1 MKDDFINYFQSIQN
15 TLIQTSGKVT
25 EYTFRTEIQT
35 LLRDLY
41 PEYENNKID
50 IIQET
55 SKEKNE
61 QGRPDF
67 KVLKNGIR
75 LGYIET
81 KPIQDDLDQY
91 EESQQ
96 INGYLEFSP
105 NLILTNYRDFILY
118 KKGKKVNQETLF
130 KASSSSIDAENVNQ
144 VNELLKDFFSSQIE
158 PITDPEELSTELSQR
173 TRRLREL
180 IEYYWKTSN
189 DTKLNKFFKRLK
201 SLHKLFMEILIEDL
215 SEDEFID
222 TYCQTV
228 TYGLFLSRLTSDE
241 TIDKKTSNKDIP
253 PYLGVIQEIFE
264 LLKIGDIP
272 EDISW
277 IIDEMVDVL
286 NSTDIEKFKQKQLS
300 FSDDVY
306 KQDPYIY
313 FYEHFLGKYDREK
326 KKSRGVFYTPIPIV
340 KFIVNA
346 IDQLLYSE
354 FGKSGLED
362 KDVTSL
368 DFATGTG
375 TFLLESFRTI
385 LNRCDPSL
393 VLDIIKERILPNF
406 YGFENQISPYVISHL
421 KLSQYLQ
428 DKGFSFG
435 YGDRIGVYLTD
446 TLDNKTPKHGDTE
459 DLFPHL
465 IEEGEKSNHIK
476 TEEPIF
482 IVMGNPPYNGNSRNT
497 KPFAKLLILEYK
509 KGIKE
514 RKNSTDNDYMKFIRY
529 GQWKIE
535 ENKKGILGVITGNSY
550 LYGTTLWKMRKS
562 LLDTFDK
569 LYILNL
575 HGDKDKNEPCE
586 NVFDIKVGVCI
597 SIFVKLDTP
606 LEEKEVYYFS
616 TLDNEI
622 LSRKDKYEFLMKNNL
637 NAISWK
643 MIKPNKSNFWF
654 IDFDL
659 KNRPT
664 YNLGW
669 KINDIFKEKLSG
681 IETQKDKVTIHFDKT
696 TLRNTLKDLID
707 LPEKDFKE
715 KYGIESSA
723 DWNIVKVRNHLV
735 NSDINNILINTK
747 FNNVGGFNSSKLTS
761 QDWNKIE
768 KERFQEILYRP
779 FDIRT
784 TYLTREKGFISRPRY
799 GLIKHF
805 ILGNNVGISFLRSF
819 NVNDEWNG
827 ILVSS
832 LPTDKHL
839 LPGQR
844 ITSVLSPLYL
854 YKNSNGYTLSKTP
867 NFTKEFID
875 FIQTRY
881 SMKPSPEQ
889 ILGYIYGV
897 LHSRSYRE
905 KYQVFLK
912 TDYPRIPFIDEPDF
926 INLSTLGME
935 LVDHHILKIIYPNSV
950 LKHLHGQNRVVEN
963 PHYDSSNQ
971 RLYINKDTYFDE
983 IKEEVYLFRVG
994 RGIVLNDYLKS
1005 REGRSLS
1012 LDEIQHLKKVIRS
1025 LEETLTIMDKI
1036 DQIPLP

>member
-1 MKDDFINYFQSIQN
+1 MKDNFINYFQSIQN

-41 PEYENNKID
+41 PEYENNRID

-91 EESQQ
+91 EGSQQ
-96 INGYLEFSP
+96 ISGYLEFSP

-118 KKGKKVNQETLF
+118 KKGKKVDHKTLF
-130 KASSSSIDAENVNQ
+130 KTSSRSINTENINQ

-158 PITDPEELSTELSQR
+158 TIKDPEELSTELSQR

-228 TYGLFLSRLTSDE
+228 TYGLFLSRLASEE
-241 TIDKKTSNKDIP
+241 TIDKKTSNNDIP

-277 IIDEMVDVL
+277 IIDEMIDVL
-286 NSTDIEKFKQKQLS
+286 NSTDIDKFKQKQMGLV
-300 FSDDVY
+300 DEAY

-340 KFIVNA
+340 KFIVTA
-346 IDQLLYSE
+346 IDQLLRSE

-362 KDVTSL
+362 KDITSL

-375 TFLLESFRTI
+375 TFLLESFKTI
-385 LNRCDPSL
+385 LDRCDPSL
-393 VLDIIKERILPNF
+393 VLDTIKERILPNF

-428 DKGFSFG
+428 DRGFSFG
-435 YGDRIGVYLTD
+435 DIDRIGVYLTD
-446 TLDNKTPKHGDTE
+446 TLDDKSPKHGDTD

-476 TEEPIF
+476 TEKPIF
-482 IVMGNPPYNGNSRNT
+482 IVMGNPPYNGSSRNN
-497 KPFAKLLILEYK
+497 KEFSKHLISEYK
-509 KGIKE
+509 MGLNEINTRPIE
-514 RKNSTDNDYMKFIRY
+514 NDYIKFIRY
-529 GQWKIE
+529 GQWKIGK
-535 ENKKGILGVITGNSY
+535 NNKGILGVISGNSY
-550 LYGTTLWKMRKS
+550 LYGTIMWKMRKS

-569 LYILNL
+569 IYILNL
-575 HGDKDKNEPCE
+575 HGDKDMNEPCE

-622 LSRKDKYEFLMKNNL
+622 LSRKDKYLFLLKNNL
-637 NAISWK
+637 NKISWK
-643 MIKPNKSNFWF
+643 KILPTKPNFWF
-654 IDFDL
+654 IDFDS
-659 KNRPT
+659 KDRSI

-669 KINDIFKEKLSG
+669 KITDIFKETVSG
-681 IETQKDKVTIHFDKT
+681 IVTQKDKVTVHFDKSE
-696 TLRNTLKDLID
+696 LRKTLKDLID
-707 LPEKDFKE
+707 LPPEEFKE
-715 KYGIESSA
+715 KYVIEDTR
-723 DWNIVKVRNHLV
+723 DWNIIKVRDHLV
-735 NSDINNILINTK
+735 NKDLNSFLNIGL
-747 FNNVGGFNSSKLTS
+747 GFNSSKLTS
-761 QDWNKIE
+761 QDWKKIE
-768 KERFQEILYRP
+768 KERFKEILYRP
-779 FDIRT
+779 FDIRV
-784 TYLTREKGFISRPRY
+784 TYMTQEKGFISYPRY
-799 GLIKHF
+799 EMMKHF
-805 ILGNNVGISFLRSF
+805 ILGDNIGISYLRSF

-844 ITSVLSPLYL
+844 ITSVLSPLYF
-854 YKNSNGYTLSKTP
+854 YKNSNGYPLSKTP

-881 SMKPSPEQ
+881 SIKPSPEQ
-889 ILGYIYGV
+889 ILGYIYGI

-905 KYQVFLK
+905 KYQKFLK
-912 TDYPRIPFIDEPDF
+912 TDYPRIPFVDEQDF
-926 INLSTLGME
+926 ITLSTLGME

-1012 LDEIQHLKKVIRS
+1012 LDEIEHLKKVIRS